1 MKRQIH
7 VCARCGKEMSY
18 TDKRMVYLYRCRE
31 YGKMEPVAH
40 VDLCKE
46 HARELWRKIRRYGDK
61 EDGRRECAKNMQQ
74 LQIHDAGDE

>member
-1 MKRQIH
+1 MRGQQQLGVARGEKMKPQIH

-40 VDLCKE
+40 VDLCKD
-46 HARELWRKIRRYGDK
+46 HARELWMWIKSKYAKGAK
-61 EDGRRECAKNMQQ
+61 E
-74 LQIHDAGDE
+74 